1 MTSRIVTATLLVAFF
16 NALPASGQD
25 ESRPP
30 PSRTTYGMLLDGGER
45 REPTVEEAL
54 YALTTE
60 RYGWPL
66 LGQADVHAPV
76 VAILRQ
82 IRGPRPEAEARWART
97 RRTSAVFNPR
107 SKAVFLIARR
117 SASRY
122 LSVSS
127 TYLKQKS

>member
-1 MTSRIVTATLLVAFF
+1 MTSRIVTATLLAAFF

-82 IRGPRPEAEARWART
+82 IRGPRPEAELNSIAN
-97 RRTSAVFNPR
+97 AVADMILADDTGDGRVR
-107 SKAVFLIARR
+107 S
-117 SASRY
+117 SASRA
-122 LSVSS
+122 LRRATS
-127 TYLKQKS
+127 TSRRSRR